1 MRKSLAAAIAVL
13 ASAGAQAAS
22 VDSVSVHQQWPW
34 SAEIMVEYS
43 LSGVTSPVDVSISV
57 YNGDT
62 PIEIQDF
69 HNAVRG
75 DLFGVSAD
83 GPHVI
88 YIDPVMLLGGE
99 KSIIPNF
106 KVALSLSDSASN
118 IDEVLYKIF
127 CITNGSVTDVTR
139 AQIKN
144 GEYGPYE
151 TDFSKIGDGF
161 STGLDPAEVLIWTG
175 VTNDIA
181 YKTTH
186 IVMRKINAAG
196 KTWRCGVDSA
206 SGGQTAPNTSRR
218 YIQLSK
224 DYFIGV
230 FEMTQGQ
237 YTRVNGSN
245 PSYFKNL
252 DDSDIRPAEN
262 MKYHELRGSCL
273 SGNPVGSITGELVN
287 WPTNSYLHDVA
298 YSSFLIKLR
307 NKFGGWEFDIPSEA
321 RWEFACRGGN
331 DTAFNSGKAAT
342 EAAARE
348 VAWSNLDGGGQS
360 HPVGLKKP
368 NAYGLYD
375 MHGNVWEMM
384 VSANHMYLSGS
395 SGEGLTSDD
404 PVIEPLGR
412 MVEGSPDDPSL
423 INTRVNR
430 SGSFGYDPSFETSAR
445 NNWHDCSIEYRCA
458 VWYGWTNNRADK
470 GLRLICPVQKQWSPH

>member
-75 DLFGVSAD
+75 DLFGVSSD

-106 KVALSLSDSASN
+106 KVALSLSDSSASL
-118 IDEVLYKIF
+118 DEVLYKIF
-127 CITNGSVTDVTR
+127 CFTNNTVKDVTR
-139 AQIKN
+139 AQIMN
-144 GEYGPYE
+144 GEYDPYE

-161 STGLDPAEVLIWTG
+161 NTELDSADVLIWTG

-186 IVMRKINAAG
+186 LVMRKIPAAG
-196 KTWRCGVDSA
+196 KTWLCGSEEI
-206 SGGQTAPNTSRR
+206 SGGKVAKNTTRR
-218 YIQLSK
+218 YIQLAR
-224 DYFIGV
+224 DFYIGV
-230 FEMTQGQ
+230 FEMTQNQ
-237 YTRVNGSN
+237 YYRASGSN

-252 DDSDIRPAEN
+252 DDSDIRPAEYMYYYN
-262 MKYHELRGSCL
+262 MRGSCL
-273 SGNPVGSITGELVN
+273 SGNRGRESNEMVN
-287 WPTNSYLHDVA
+287 WPTNSYLYDVA
-298 YSSFLIKLR
+298 KDCVLDKLR
-307 NKFGGWEFDIPSEA
+307 RKFDGWEFDLPTEA
-321 RWEFACRGGN
+321 QWEFACRAGTS
-331 DTAFNSGKAAT
+331 TAFNSGKGAT
-342 EAAARE
+342 ADAARE
-348 VAWSNLDGGGQS
+348 VGWTNLDAGGDT

-375 MHGNVWEMM
+375 MHGNVWETML
-384 VSANHMYLSGS
+384 SASAMYLSGS
-395 SGEGLTSDD
+395 SGEGLTESD
-404 PVIEPLGR
+404 PIIEPLGK
-412 MVEGSPDDPSL
+412 MVAGSPDDGG
-423 INTRVNR
+423 NTRINR
-430 SGSFGYDPSFETSAR
+430 GGSCGYDKATETTAQTF
-445 NNWHDCSIEYRCA
+445 WQDCTLAYRCA
-458 VWYGWTNNRADK
+458 WYGWVHHRADK
-470 GLRLICPVQKQWSPH
+470 GIRLVCPVQKKWLPQ